1 MIFEVRMTAY
11 ERPELLRRALES
23 LLAQTHTRWRATV
36 MDDSRS
42 AAISELVAAMDDD
55 RIVYSRNPERLGA
68 AANID
73 QCFAPEAREGGD
85 YACLLEDDNYWLPDF
100 LATMATI
107 LAGQPWDLVLA
118 NQRIYEE
125 GTGLRPETET
135 TRGAW
140 FGSGAVDPLELRAS
154 LLLMEGLS
162 NGGLVWRLGAGVDFR
177 VGPCV
182 RETGLHEA
190 CRSLLVDR
198 PFLFVAEAHAVWTTM
213 PKERTA
219 RSGESNRVV
228 SRGML
233 AVHDAVLRLHGVEL
247 VMRAQHLAARMGRQ
261 GRLVEALAYS
271 GRPGLAGAWLHGCR
285 AAAWQAFLKGLAVR
299 LIQPNPC
306 FDFLRSA
313 RMANVRCGSRPSHEH
328 NIHHCPHA

>member
-1 MIFEVRMTAY
+1 MIFEVRMTAF
-11 ERPELLRRALES
+11 ERPKLLKRALES
-23 LLAQTHTRWRATV
+23 LLAQTYTRWRAIV

-42 AAISELVAAMDDD
+42 AALAELVAAIHDD
-55 RIVYSRNPERLGA
+55 RIVYSHNPERLGA

-73 QCFAPEAREGGD
+73 QCFAPVACAGGD

-107 LAGQPWDLVLA
+107 LAEQPWDLVLA
-118 NQRIYEE
+118 NQRIYED
-125 GTGLRPETET
+125 GTGLRSEAET

-140 FGSGAVDPLELRAS
+140 FGSGVVDPLELRAS

-162 NGGLVWRLGAGVDFR
+162 NGGLVWRLGSGVDLR

-198 PFLFVAEAHAVWTTM
+198 PFLFVAEAHAVWTSM
-213 PKERTA
+213 PKQRTA
-219 RSGESNRVV
+219 RSRESNRIIG
-228 SRGML
+228 RGMQ
-233 AVHDAVLRLHGVEL
+233 AVRDAVLRLHGVEL
-247 VMRAQHLAARMGRQ
+247 VTRAQHLAERMGLQ
-261 GRLVEALAYS
+261 AHLVEALAYS
-271 GRPGLAGAWLHGCR
+271 GRLGLPEAWLYGCG
-285 AAAWQAFLKGLAVR
+285 APAWRVFLKGFAVR

-306 FDFLRSA
+306 ADFLSSA
-313 RMANVRCGSRPSHEH
+313 RIVNASRASGPTHEH
-328 NIHHCPHA
+328 NIRH